1 MIIYDVLFHDVNS
14 VLHTVSSIH
23 YNVFHSAILI
33 LFTRMDKK
41 EQETVRNL
49 TARLTMT
56 EDSRVRRCLFHT
68 SYTIF
73 SVFYTK
79 PISIKSYAYIHHW
92 RPTCYFRDKNRR
104 FKVETWVGMTWDRIN
119 IWYSGRLRSVTFSE
133 TRPYNAC
140 WDHI

>member
-14 VLHTVSSIH
+14 VLHTVSSIY

-33 LFTRMDKK
+33 LFTKMDKK

-56 EDSRVRRCLFHT
+56 EDSRVKRGLFHT
-68 SYTIF
+68 SYAIF

-104 FKVETWVGMTWDRIN
+104 FKVET
-119 IWYSGRLRSVTFSE
+119 
-133 TRPYNAC
+133 
-140 WDHI
+140 